1 MTTIGLPNV
10 PVLEGGADPAR
21 LDGQD
26 PQSRRID
33 VWREHERKG
42 AMSRVLII
50 DDELPIR
57 QVLRRVLEQAG
68 HTVLEAS
75 DGRQGMALWRREPV
89 DVVVTD
95 LFMPEKDG
103 VEVLMELS
111 HLAARPKII
120 AMSGGGAQGLFEV
133 KSTVRCLG
141 ADRVLLKPFEPR
153 TLVSTVQEVLDGHA

>member
-57 QVLRRVLEQAG
+57 QVL
-68 HTVLEAS
+68 
-75 DGRQGMALWRREPV
+75 
-89 DVVVTD
+89 
-95 LFMPEKDG
+95 
-103 VEVLMELS
+103 
-111 HLAARPKII
+111 AARPKII